1 MPYFHI
7 RPLKKTSQSAI
18 GVVNMLRKDPDVRR
32 LTIME
37 TFVNGS
43 DDWLVRV
50 SYDDT
55 EIENIIKARLDL
67 HKDMYSEYE
76 INSEC
81 GWTL

>member
-7 RPLKKTSQSAI
+7 RPLKKTSSSAI

-43 DDWLVRV
+43 DDWVVRV
-50 SYDDT
+50 SCDDI
-55 EIENIIKARLDL
+55 EIENIVKARLDL
-67 HKDMYSEYE
+67 HKDMYAEYE
-76 INSEC
+76 INGEY

>member
-1 MPYFHI
+1 MPYIHI

-18 GVVNMLRKDPDVRR
+18 GVVNMLRRDSDVRR

-37 TFVNGS
+37 MFVNGN

-50 SYDDT
+50 SCDDT

-67 HKDMYSEYE
+67 HKDMYTEYE
-76 INSEC
+76 INNEY